1 MVQGSVFKWFFK
13 NSCIFEYSQSIFS
26 FLQPT
31 QKTIWSYMVY
41 IVFIVVDQLKA
52 SLTCLLSL
60 NLSHFGEYSNMRE
73 FLKKH
78 LNTDSWTIYQTIIKP
93 RIWFERSPIGITHA
107 IVYGWP
113 LMKRLTVQRK
123 LLCVVVKSKYD
134 INISKIRELYYT

>member
-73 FLKKH
+73 FLKNH
-78 LNTDSWTIYQTIIKP
+78 LNTDS
-93 RIWFERSPIGITHA
+93 
-107 IVYGWP
+107 
-113 LMKRLTVQRK
+113 
-123 LLCVVVKSKYD
+123 
-134 INISKIRELYYT
+134 